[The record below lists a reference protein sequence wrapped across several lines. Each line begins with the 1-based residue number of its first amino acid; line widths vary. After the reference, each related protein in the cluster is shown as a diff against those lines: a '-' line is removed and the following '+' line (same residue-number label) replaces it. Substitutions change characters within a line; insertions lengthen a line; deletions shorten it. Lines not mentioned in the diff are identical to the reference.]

1 RRPRSGTSGPRCRT
15 SSSISPT
22 PSRARSTRSGRTSHR
37 SARVTIS
44 TTACASAT
52 SSSRRTSHSSWP
64 KRSNPSRCSGSHGG
78 MTIMHDELKTKVAR
92 HGTEAFGPAWQPDG
106 WTIAP
111 GRIELI
117 GNHIDYNGG
126 PVLAAAIDR
135 VIVMATGPIDDPRQ
149 IALAAPDATEE
160 IARFA
165 PLEIGDWRSSQGDE
179 GPIVYVKG
187 IVAALLARKIPIR
200 TGVGL
205 AAAGNIPPGFG
216 MSSSAALC
224 LATILALTVDEI
236 EPYEMVAIAREAEH
250 RAGSPVGAMDQSASV
265 AGNVILFDGRDNTYA
280 SIAPD

>member
-1 RRPRSGTSGPRCRT
+1 
-15 SSSISPT
+15 
-22 PSRARSTRSGRTSHR
+22 RAREGPAIRAGRSVQIRQDAAVATGDMTS
-37 SARVTIS
+37 
-44 TTACASAT
+44 
-52 SSSRRTSHSSWP
+52 
-64 KRSNPSRCSGSHGG
+64 
-78 MTIMHDELKTKVAR
+78 MHDELKKQVAR

-179 GPIVYVKG
+179 
-187 IVAALLARKIPIR
+187 
-200 TGVGL
+200 
-205 AAAGNIPPGFG
+205 
-216 MSSSAALC
+216 
-224 LATILALTVDEI
+224 
-236 EPYEMVAIAREAEH
+236 
-250 RAGSPVGAMDQSASV
+250 
-265 AGNVILFDGRDNTYA
+265 
-280 SIAPD
+280 